1 MAARP
6 VVSVV
11 TPSLNQGR
19 FIRATIESVLSQDY
33 PNLEYIVVDGG
44 SIDETAAIVREYGD
58 RVRFVSRPDSGQS
71 QAINDGF
78 RMAKGSVLA
87 WLNSDDVFLP
97 GAVDAAVRAIKGNP
111 DAGMVY
117 GDGYTIDTDGNATGR
132 FPHTR
137 EPDLWRLVYLSDYI
151 LQQSVFFRRDALDDV
166 GYPDET
172 LHYAMDWDLFIR
184 IGLKYRLAYLPQCL
198 GCIREYPATKSS
210 CGGAKR
216 ARELHAMLRKHT
228 GHAMPPGSI
237 VYGLDTY
244 SALACQAIRQRTPR
258 LAKPVGTALEHAVH
272 FVLGNVIGRTIYHS
286 QGLYSDG
293 WAGKTLLYM
302 LRSGCRSVAIE
313 GSVPEHMPQLHG
325 QALLV
330 ECNGR
335 RLGRYAVPAGNFRVE
350 FDIPA
355 ELAGQPLRLRIF
367 ARRSVSTS
375 PVPWKIERRRLAFL
389 LSAVHGIGNQP
400 AAVGAADQCE
410 IGTWPATSIPNPSSA
425 TILRG

>member
-1 MAARP
+1 MAACP

-33 PNLEYIVVDGG
+33 PNIEYIVVDGG
-44 SIDETAAIVREYGD
+44 SIDQTAAIVREYGD

-97 GAVDAAVRAIKGNP
+97 GAVGAAVRAIQGNP

-117 GDGYTIDTDGNATGR
+117 GDGFTIDTDGNTTGR

-137 EPDLWRLVYLSDYI
+137 EPDLWRLVHLSDYI
-151 LQQSVFFRRDALDDV
+151 LQQSVFFRREALDDV
-166 GYPDET
+166 GYPDES
-172 LHYAMDWDLFIR
+172 LHYSMDWDLFIR
-184 IGLKYRLAYLPQCL
+184 IGLKYRLAYIPECL
-198 GCIREYPATKSS
+198 GCIREYPETKSS
-210 CGGAKR
+210 RGGAGR
-216 ARELHAMLRKHT
+216 VRELHAMLRKHT
-228 GHAMPPGSI
+228 GQAIPPGSI

-244 SALACQAIRQRTPR
+244 SALACQAIRQRTPP
-258 LAKPVGTALEHAVH
+258 LARPVGTVLEQAVR
-272 FVLGNVIGRTIYHS
+272 FVLGSVIGRTIYHS

-293 WAGKTLLYM
+293 WAGETLRYM
-302 LRSGCRSVAIE
+302 LRGGCRSVEIE
-313 GSVPEHMPQLHG
+313 GSVPEHMPQLRG

-335 RLGRYAVPAGNFRVE
+335 RLGTYAVPAGKFRIE
-350 FDIPA
+350 FDVPA
-355 ELAGQPLRLRIF
+355 ELAGQPLRFRIF
-367 ARRSVSTS
+367 ARRSVVTS
-375 PVPWKIERRRLAFL
+375 PLPWKIQRRRIAFL

-400 AAVGAADQCE
+400 AGAADQCP